1 MTEAREKTTPSQA
14 VAHADMANAIR
25 ALAMD
30 AVQAAKSGHPGMPM
44 GMADV
49 ATVLFREALRFDAS
63 DPKWPN
69 RDRLILSAGHGSMLL
84 YALLYLTGYPGMDIG
99 ELKRFRQM
107 GAKTAGHPEYGH
119 APGIE
124 TTTGPLGQ
132 GLANAVGM
140 AIAERMLNARL
151 GGDVIDHHIYVIAGD
166 GCLMEGISHEAISLA
181 GHLGLGKLIVLF
193 DDNGISIDGSTS
205 LAVSDDQVMRFK
217 ASGWNAVSI
226 DGHDPEAISAALAK
240 ARADSSKPWLIAC
253 KTTIGYGA
261 PTKAGKSS
269 THGEPLGEEEIKG
282 TREKLNWRSPPFE
295 IPEPVLLAWRAVGQ
309 RGAKERSSWKART
322 AKSDAAAAL
331 GSTAGASRQAAV
343 ADAIAQAK
351 SAFASDENKRATRVW
366 SQMVLE
372 GLIPVLPEL
381 IGGSADLTG
390 SNGTR
395 TKSAHTPIAKGSFA
409 GNYIHYGV
417 REHAMAA
424 AMNGIALNGGF
435 IPYGGTFLVFTDYCR
450 AAIRLSALMR
460 QRVIYVMTHDSIG
473 LGEDGPTHQPIEHLA
488 ALRAIPHLL
497 VLRPADGVETAEC
510 WEIALQHTENP
521 SILALSRQA
530 VVNARKTPSA
540 ENLSAKGAYVLREP
554 DGKRDVT
561 LIATGSELGIAI
573 DAADA
578 LAKEGVRGAVV
589 SMPSME
595 LFRAQPA
602 SYRAQV
608 LGSAPRVAIEAGVIQ
623 CWHEWI
629 GQGGGFVGLSDF
641 GASAPAPKLFE
652 HFGLTAG
659 KTVETVRGL
668 LKK

>member
-1 MTEAREKTTPSQA
+1 
-14 VAHADMANAIR
+14 
-25 ALAMD
+25 MD
-30 AVQAAKSGHPGMPM
+30 AVQQANSGHPGMPM

-49 ATVLFREALRFDAS
+49 ATVLFAQALRFDPA
-63 DPKWPN
+63 DPQWPN
-69 RDRLILSAGHGSMLL
+69 RDRFVLSAGHGSMLL

-99 ELKRFRQM
+99 ELKRFRQL
-107 GAKTAGHPEYGH
+107 GSKTAGHPEYGH
-119 APGIE
+119 AAGIE

-140 AIAERMLNARL
+140 AIAERILNARL
-151 GGDVIDHHIYVIAGD
+151 GGDVIDHNTYVIAGD

-193 DDNGISIDGSTS
+193 DDNSISIDGPTS

-217 ASGWNAVSI
+217 ACGWNAVRI
-226 DGHDPEAISAALAK
+226 DGHDPKAIAAALEA

-282 TREKLNWRSPPFE
+282 ARLKLHWPYPPFE
-295 IPEPVLLAWRAVGQ
+295 IPEAILQAWRAAGA
-309 RGAKERSSWKART
+309 RGAKQRAAWKARV
-322 AKSDAAAAL
+322 AQGDAAGAL
-331 GSTAGASRQAAV
+331 ASPAGAAHMTAV
-343 ADAIAQAK
+343 ADAVTQAK
-351 SAFASDENKRATRVW
+351 GAFAGDEAKRATRVW
-366 SQMVLE
+366 SQMTLE
-372 GLIPVLPEL
+372 RILPVLPEL

-395 TKSAHTPIAKGSFA
+395 TKLHTPISKGDFS

-417 REHAMAA
+417 REHAMGA
-424 AMNGIALNGGF
+424 AMNGIALNGGL

-488 ALRAIPHLL
+488 ALRAMPHLL
-497 VLRPADGVETAEC
+497 VLRPACGVETAEC
-510 WEIALQHTENP
+510 WEIALQATDNP
-521 SILALSRQA
+521 SILVLSRQA
-530 VVNARKTPSA
+530 VANLRTAPSA
-540 ENLSAKGAYVLREP
+540 ENLSAKGAYVLSEP
-554 DGKRDVT
+554 EGSRDVT
-561 LIATGSELGIAI
+561 LIATGSEVGIAVAAANAL
-573 DAADA
+573 AADGLRA
-578 LAKEGVRGAVV
+578 AVV

-595 LFRAQPA
+595 LFRAQDEA
-602 SYRAQV
+602 YRNMV
-608 LGSAPRVAIEAGVIQ
+608 LGAAPRVAIEAGVGQ
-623 CWHEWI
+623 CWYEWL
-629 GQGGGFVGLSDF
+629 GGNGRFVGLSDF

-652 HFGLTAG
+652 HFGLTAE
-659 KTVETVRGL
+659 KVKETAKSL
-668 LKK
+668 CKK

>member
-1 MTEAREKTTPSQA
+1 
-14 VAHADMANAIR
+14 
-25 ALAMD
+25 
-30 AVQAAKSGHPGMPM
+30 
-44 GMADV
+44 
-49 ATVLFREALRFDAS
+49 
-63 DPKWPN
+63 
-69 RDRLILSAGHGSMLL
+69 
-84 YALLYLTGYPGMDIG
+84 
-99 ELKRFRQM
+99 
-107 GAKTAGHPEYGH
+107 
-119 APGIE
+119 
-124 TTTGPLGQ
+124 
-132 GLANAVGM
+132 
-140 AIAERMLNARL
+140 
-151 GGDVIDHHIYVIAGD
+151 
-166 GCLMEGISHEAISLA
+166 
-181 GHLGLGKLIVLF
+181 
-193 DDNGISIDGSTS
+193 
-205 LAVSDDQVMRFK
+205 
-217 ASGWNAVSI
+217 
-226 DGHDPEAISAALAK
+226 
-240 ARADSSKPWLIAC
+240 
-253 KTTIGYGA
+253 
-261 PTKAGKSS
+261 
-269 THGEPLGEEEIKG
+269 
-282 TREKLNWRSPPFE
+282 
-295 IPEPVLLAWRAVGQ
+295 
-309 RGAKERSSWKART
+309 
-322 AKSDAAAAL
+322 
-331 GSTAGASRQAAV
+331 
-343 ADAIAQAK
+343 
-351 SAFASDENKRATRVW
+351 
-366 SQMVLE
+366 
-372 GLIPVLPEL
+372 
-381 IGGSADLTG
+381 
-390 SNGTR
+390 
-395 TKSAHTPIAKGSFA
+395 
-409 GNYIHYGV
+409 
-417 REHAMAA
+417 A

-554 DGKRDVT
+554 DRGREVT

-578 LAKEGVRGAVV
+578 LAKEGVRAAVV

-629 GQGGGFVGLSDF
+629 GHDGGFVGLSDF